1 MLRSPTRGTRGV
13 HGKRPVLYQLC
24 RAGERFEVGDGPL
37 DLSATT
43 DFVVGRGEP
52 SRVELDAG
60 KVFVDD
66 PWMSSK
72 HAKVSI
78 DPDQKRLGLGRFF
91 IEDLGSTNGVL
102 VNGAPTS
109 RAPLLHGD
117 LIETGRTFWIY
128 LEEPAD
134 LPLPTEPVEFGTL
147 TTWSPL
153 LAAQVRELER
163 KARAPDH
170 VLVSGPEGSGKGFV
184 ARTLH
189 LASARPGRLVH
200 LDCRE
205 RKPQRLAVDLF
216 GADGQPARLREAD
229 VGTLFLENVEA
240 LPLDLQDRL
249 LDALRRRGYVPE
261 GKTRLVGFDVR
272 VVASTTGEPEEAV
285 VRGQLRQGFV
295 EAVAQVHVRLPGLP
309 GRLADL
315 GLLLDDFLARARGAP
330 AIGRDACRAVLR
342 HPWRQHT
349 KGLARVIEAA
359 AVLAARPDPD
369 GARGGTIEL
378 VHLPV
383 EVVGADTLR
392 QLLPGGPPVGKD
404 VARPPSF
411 QAGPFNPRGT
421 LDDPETT
428 SEIALPGSITGGDAG
443 PVSSPSGGFL
453 RAFRDA
459 EEVGEVFALDAT
471 DPSLKQQPAFPPPPV
486 DGDASSLPRRP
497 PSAYHEVQ
505 PVERSYASVVDPDL
519 IVDALRRARGN
530 VSAAAR
536 YLGKPRATILRW
548 MREFQIH
555 ADTYREG

>member
-13 HGKRPVLYQLC
+13 SGKRPVLYQLC

-37 DLSATT
+37 DLSVTA

-52 SRVELDAG
+52 SRVDLAEG

-66 PWMSSK
+66 PWMSSR
-72 HAKVSI
+72 HAKLSI

-91 IEDLGSTNGVL
+91 IEDLGSTNGIL
-102 VNGAPTS
+102 VNGAVTQ

-117 LIETGRTFWIY
+117 LLETGRTFWIY

-134 LPLPTEPVEFGTL
+134 LPLPVEPVEFGTL
-147 TTWSPL
+147 TTWSPT
-153 LAAQVRELER
+153 LAAQVKEVEKR
-163 KARAPDH
+163 ARGADH
-170 VLVSGPEGSGKGFV
+170 VLVSGPEGAGKGFL

-189 LASARPGRLVH
+189 LMSGRPGRLVH

-240 LPLDLQDRL
+240 LPLELQDRL
-249 LDALRRRGYVPE
+249 LDAIRRRGYVPE

-272 VVASTTGEPEEAV
+272 IVASTSMEPDEAV
-285 VRGQLRQGFV
+285 VRGLLRQHFV
-295 EAVAQVHVRLPGLP
+295 EAIAQLTVRLPGLP
-309 GRLADL
+309 GRMADL

-330 AIGRDACRAVLR
+330 AISRDACRAVLR
-342 HPWRQHT
+342 HAWRQHT
-349 KGLARVIEAA
+349 KSLARVIEAA
-359 AVLAARPDPD
+359 AVLAARQEPD
-369 GARGGTIEL
+369 GTRGGTIEL
-378 VHLPV
+378 VHLPI
-383 EVVGADTLR
+383 EVVGTETLR
-392 QLLPGGPPVGKD
+392 QMLPAAAPGV
-404 VARPPSF
+404 RPPSF
-411 QAGPFNPRGT
+411 QADPFGPPH
-421 LDDPETT
+421 LADDPETT
-428 SEIALPGSITGGDAG
+428 SEMQSPGSMTGGE
-443 PVSSPSGGFL
+443 SSPSGGFL
-453 RAFRDA
+453 RALRDA
-459 EEVGEVFALDAT
+459 DEVGEVFALDAT
-471 DPSLKQQPAFPPPPV
+471 DPSMKPKPGFPPPPV
-486 DGDASSLPRRP
+486 ESGSGAGARRP
-497 PSAYHEVQ
+497 PSAYHELQ

-548 MREFQIH
+548 MREFQIN
-555 ADTYREG
+555 ADAYRDG